1 MTTYWVIAPYSSD
14 FPEILEK
21 VWQYNLSTGV
31 ISLGW
36 RELGNI
42 SSLNEDELK
51 AKIENT
57 YSGSRGNALTFG
69 MLWNFYH
76 NIRVGDIITAR
87 KGRKRIAAVGEV
99 TRTAYYDQAKN
110 AEAVGKEYSHSN
122 YIGVSWQATPRD
134 VEFDRIIFGMQA
146 LHEISESK
154 FKDLIS
160 DSEVSGEL
168 LFQEDVENQT
178 EFVLEK
184 YLEEFI
190 VSNFSQIFGDKLVVY
205 KDPQEKAIGQQY
217 GTDVGDIDILA
228 QEPETNSFVVIELK
242 KGRESDKVVGQIL
255 RYMGWVSE
263 HLCNNGQSVK
273 GLIICRDQ
281 DMKLSY
287 ALKTVNNISVK
298 YYRVDFTLG
307 DTPFKKS

>member
-1 MTTYWVIAPYSSD
+1 MSKYWVIAPYSSD
-14 FPEILEK
+14 FPEIWEK
-21 VWQYNLSTGV
+21 VWQYDLSTGV

-36 RELGNI
+36 SELGDI

-51 AKIENT
+51 AKIECT
-57 YSGSRGNALTFG
+57 YSDSSSASNALTFS

-76 NIRVGDIITAR
+76 SIRIGDIVIAR
-87 KGRKRIAAVGEV
+87 RGRKRIAAVGDV
-99 TRTAYYDQAKN
+99 TKTAYYDQAKN
-110 AEAVGKEYSHSN
+110 AEAVSGEGFHSN
-122 YIGVSWQATPRD
+122 YIGVDWRNTPRD
-134 VEFDRIIFGMQA
+134 IEFDRIIFGMQA
-146 LHEISESK
+146 FHEISESK

-160 DSEVSGEL
+160 DSETKGEL
-168 LFQEDVENQT
+168 ADVENQT

-190 VSNFSQIFGDKLVVY
+190 VSNFPQIFNGKLVLY
-205 KDPQEKAIGQQY
+205 KDPHENVVGQQY

-228 QEPETNSFVVIELK
+228 QEPDTNSLVVIELK

-263 HLCNNGQSVK
+263 HLCSNGQSVK
-273 GLIICRDQ
+273 GMIICRDQ

-287 ALKTVNNISVK
+287 ALKTVNNISIN
-298 YYRVDFTLG
+298 YYRVDFTLS
-307 DTPFKKS
+307 DTPFKKL